1 MVDKRTCRTV
11 AHRYANL
18 FAATSLGVGAIIQ
31 IILVFALTYPHLL
44 NGWCPQIAVGPRYLS
59 VLGVEHLALV
69 APLLKVSR

>member
-1 MVDKRTCRTV
+1 MVDKRTSRTV
-11 AHRYANL
+11 ANGYANL

-31 IILVFALTYPHLL
+31 IILVFSLACLHLL
-44 NGWCPQIAVGPRYLS
+44 DGGCPQIAIGPWYLS